1 MVRIVRCYTRRMFAT
16 QKEKPRAFSRIAV
29 LLTFACVSIWPVL
42 AQTPA
47 NNLVDLNGRAVDP
60 FQNANGKVVVFLF
73 VRTDCPISNRYAPTI
88 QALHTQYKKSA
99 EFFLVY
105 PVRAETSEQIR
116 SHILEFGYKLR
127 PLRDPNGQLVKAAE
141 IKVTPEAAV
150 FAGDGKLLYHGRID
164 DWYADF
170 GRSKASPSTHELSA
184 ALEAAVAGKPV
195 AVATM
200 PAVGC
205 FLPDVK

>member
-1 MVRIVRCYTRRMFAT
+1 MFAVAERKWVDFLRIV
-16 QKEKPRAFSRIAV
+16 V
-29 LLTFACVSIWPVL
+29 LLLVCVSFRPVA
-42 AQTPA
+42 AQAPA
-47 NNLVDLNGRAVDP
+47 KDLVDLDGRAVNP
-60 FQNANGKVVVFLF
+60 FQHGNGKIVVFLF

-88 QALHTQYKKSA
+88 QALNAQYKKSA

-105 PVRAETSEQIR
+105 PVRSETAEQIR

-127 PLRDPNGQLVKAAE
+127 PLRDPDGELVKAAE
-141 IKVTPEAAV
+141 ITVTPEAAV
-150 FAGDGKLLYHGRID
+150 FRTDGKLLYHGRID

-170 GRSKASPSTHELSA
+170 GRSKVAPSTHELSA
-184 ALEAAVAGKPV
+184 AVEAAVAGKPI

-205 FLPDVK
+205 FLPDTK